1 MSQYVI
7 TLCCCYEYR
16 VPLLFSQTPAY
27 SAHLNADTANL
38 FRLTFQSFEYQYFS
52 WFVDQ
57 PLKLKHTK
65 TVLYTKF
72 NLETFDSIIIRMFV
86 SSHAFT
92 ILFYNSN
99 KSLNLSSNTK
109 QKNCIKTIKKDRK
122 KIYLQ
127 KLNHAFSMS
136 CLHPDLRYTL
146 VLFDTTLNFQY

>member
-27 SAHLNADTANL
+27 SAHLNTDTANL

-57 PLKLKHTK
+57 PLKLKHT
-65 TVLYTKF
+65 
-72 NLETFDSIIIRMFV
+72 FDFIIIRMFV

-109 QKNCIKTIKKDRK
+109 QKNCIKIIKKNRK

-127 KLNHAFSMS
+127 KLNNAFSMS
-136 CLHPDLRYTL
+136 CLHPVFRYTL
-146 VLFDTTLNFQY
+146 VLFDTTLNFDH